1 VHDHQSYLFSGQAFS
16 RSSDVL
22 GGPRVRKTQ
31 LESKEGDQRMRTA
44 EPLLMAA
51 AADAVL
57 NALPH
62 PVIVVSSDGKVADA
76 NVAAEAFFEVSL
88 PLLRRYLLRDLVPFG
103 SPLLTLVEQVRASG
117 AAVNEYKVDLGTP
130 RNPGDR
136 SVDLHVAPLPEQ
148 RDYIVVM
155 LQERSIADKMDRQL
169 THRGAAR
176 SVIALAAMLAHEIKN
191 PLSGIRGAAQLL
203 EQSVEDDDRA
213 LTRLICDEA
222 DRIVKLVDRMEVFAD
237 ERPVEREPINIHVV
251 LDHVKRLAQSG
262 VARHIKFVE
271 DYDPSLPPVL
281 ANRDQLVQVFLN
293 LAKNAAEAIGD
304 SPGGEIALSTAFR
317 PGVRLSVPG
326 AKTRVSL
333 PLEFCVKDNGP
344 GVSEE
349 LMPHLF
355 DPFVTTKPT
364 GSGLGLALVA
374 KIVGDHG
381 GIIECES
388 QPRRTVFRVLMPMY
402 TGEGAAPEGALQL
415 RGEH

>member
-1 VHDHQSYLFSGQAFS
+1 MS
-16 RSSDVL
+16 
-22 GGPRVRKTQ
+22 
-31 LESKEGDQRMRTA
+31 TA
-44 EPLLMAA
+44 ENLLTSSP
-51 AADAVL
+51 ADVVL

-62 PVIVVSSDGKVADA
+62 PVIVVSSDGKVTDA
-76 NVAAEAFFEVSL
+76 NAAAEAFFEVSVS
-88 PLLRRYLLRDLVPFG
+88 LLRRHLLRDLVPFG
-103 SPLLTLVEQVRASG
+103 SPLLTLIEQVRARG
-117 AAVNEYKVDLGTP
+117 APVNEYKVDLGTP
-130 RNPGDR
+130 RNSGDR
-136 SVDLHVAPLPEQ
+136 LVDLYVAPLPEQ
-148 RDYIVVM
+148 PDSVVVM
-155 LQERSIADKMDRQL
+155 LQERTIADKMDRQL
-169 THRGAAR
+169 THRSAAR

-203 EQSVEDDDRA
+203 EQSANDDDRT

-262 VARHIKFVE
+262 FARHIKFVE

-293 LAKNAAEAIGD
+293 LVKNAAEAIGENA
-304 SPGGEIALSTAFR
+304 SGGEIALTTAFR
-317 PGVRLSVPG
+317 PGVRLSLPG
-326 AKTRVSL
+326 TKARISL
-333 PLEFCVKDNGP
+333 PLEFCVRDNGP
-344 GVSEE
+344 GVPDE
-349 LMPHLF
+349 LLPHLF

-388 QPRRTVFRVLMPMY
+388 QPRRTVFRVLMPVY
-402 TGEGAAPEGALQL
+402 TGEGAVPDGAHSPQ
-415 RGEH
+415 GDH

>member
-1 VHDHQSYLFSGQAFS
+1 
-16 RSSDVL
+16 
-22 GGPRVRKTQ
+22 
-31 LESKEGDQRMRTA
+31 MRTA
-44 EPLLMAA
+44 EPLVMAA
-51 AADAVL
+51 APDAVL

-62 PVIVVSSDGKVADA
+62 PVIVVAADGRIAHA
-76 NVAAEAFFEVSL
+76 NVSAEAFFEMSL
-88 PLLRRYLLRDLVPFG
+88 PLLRRHSLGDLVPFG
-103 SPLLTLVEQVRASG
+103 SPLLVLVDQVRASG

-148 RDYIVVM
+148 PDYVVVM

-203 EQSVEDDDRA
+203 EQSVGDEDRT

-222 DRIVKLVDRMEVFAD
+222 DRIVKLVDRMEVFSD
-237 ERPVEREPINIHVV
+237 ERPVEREPVNIHVV

-262 VARHIKFVE
+262 VARHVKFIE

-281 ANRDQLVQVFLN
+281 ANRDQLVQIFFN
-293 LAKNAAEAIGD
+293 LVKNAAESIAD

-317 PGVRLSVPG
+317 PGVRLSIPG
-326 AKTRVSL
+326 SKTRISL
-333 PLEFCVKDNGP
+333 PLEFCVRDNGP
-344 GVSEE
+344 GVPEE

-388 QPRRTVFRVLMPMY
+388 QPRRTVFRVLMPVY
-402 TGEGAAPEGALQL
+402 TGEGAAPESALQTQ
-415 RGEH
+415 GEL

>member
-1 VHDHQSYLFSGQAFS
+1 MVFPYLPSEAS
-16 RSSDVL
+16 RRGEMSAV
-22 GGPRVRKTQ
+22 
-31 LESKEGDQRMRTA
+31 
-44 EPLLMAA
+44 EPLLAGTP
-51 AADAVL
+51 ADAVL

-62 PVIVVSSDGKVADA
+62 PVIVVAADGKVIDA
-76 NVAAEAFFEVSL
+76 NAAAEAFFEVSL
-88 PLLRRYLLRDLVPFG
+88 PLLRRHLLRELVPFG
-103 SPLLTLVEQVRASG
+103 SPLLVLVEQVRRRG

-136 SVDLHVAPLPEQ
+136 LVDLHVAPLPEQ
-148 RDYIVVM
+148 LDCVVVM
-155 LQERSIADKMDRQL
+155 LQERTIADKMDRQL

-203 EQSVEDDDRA
+203 EQSVDDDDRA
-213 LTRLICDEA
+213 LTRLICEEA
-222 DRIVKLVDRMEVFAD
+222 DRIVKLVDRMEVFSD

-262 VARHIKFVE
+262 FARHIKFVE

-281 ANRDQLVQVFLN
+281 ANRDHLVQIFLN
-293 LAKNAAEAIGD
+293 LVKNAAEAIGETA
-304 SPGGEIALSTAFR
+304 SAGEIALTTAFR
-317 PGVRLSVPG
+317 PGVRLLLPG
-326 AKTRVSL
+326 TNARISL
-333 PLEFCVKDNGP
+333 PLEFCVRDNGP
-344 GVSEE
+344 GVPDE

-388 QPRRTVFRVLMPMY
+388 QPRRTVFRILMPKY
-402 TGEGAAPEGALQL
+402 AATSSGESGQPESRAPAQGN
-415 RGEH
+415 H

>member
-1 VHDHQSYLFSGQAFS
+1 MSAVA
-16 RSSDVL
+16 
-22 GGPRVRKTQ
+22 
-31 LESKEGDQRMRTA
+31 
-44 EPLLMAA
+44 PLLAA
-51 AADAVL
+51 SAADAVL

-62 PVIVVSSDGKVADA
+62 PVIVVSSDGKVVDA
-76 NVAAEAFFEVSL
+76 NVAAEAFFEVSVA
-88 PLLRRYLLRDLVPFG
+88 LLRRNLLRDLVPFG
-103 SPLLTLVEQVRASG
+103 SPLLTLIEQVRRRG

-136 SVDLHVAPLPEQ
+136 LVDLFVAPLPE
-148 RDYIVVM
+148 RPDYVVVM

-176 SVIALAAMLAHEIKN
+176 SVSALAAMLAHEIKN

-203 EQSVEDDDRA
+203 EQSVEDDDRT

-222 DRIVKLVDRMEVFAD
+222 DRIVKLVDRMEVFTD
-237 ERPVEREPINIHVV
+237 ERPIEREPINIHVV

-262 VARHIKFVE
+262 FARHIKFIE

-281 ANRDQLVQVFLN
+281 ANRDQLIQVFLN
-293 LAKNAAEAIGD
+293 LVKNAAESIGENAG
-304 SPGGEIALSTAFR
+304 GGEISLTTAFR
-317 PGVRLSVPG
+317 PGVRLSLPG
-326 AKTRVSL
+326 GNARISL
-333 PLEFCVKDNGP
+333 PLEFCVRDNGP
-344 GVSEE
+344 GVPDE

-355 DPFVTTKPT
+355 DPFVTTKPS

-388 QPRRTVFRVLMPMY
+388 QPRRTTFRILMPKY
-402 TGEGAAPEGALQL
+402 TVRRVGEGAEPDGTLHSS
-415 RGEH
+415 GDH